1 MYRLLLADC
10 RVVLHN
16 CSSTQLRVRLLASC
30 RPGVHCYRHVYLQYP
45 LRFIFYLQGNQQSSV
60 VKGKAGNP
68 PGVLGVSVECDTV
81 PFSSPMLM
89 VGQQERNPTCKKHGV
104 GLLAVTI

>member
-1 MYRLLLADC
+1 LADC

-30 RPGVHCYRHVYLQYP
+30 RPGVYCYRHVYLQYP
-45 LRFIFYLQGNQQSSV
+45 LRFIFYLQGNQQSVV
-60 VKGKAGNP
+60 VKVKAGKP
-68 PGVLGVSVECDTV
+68 PGEIGFSVECDTV
-81 PFSSPMLM
+81 PFRAPMLM
-89 VGQQERNPTCKKHGV
+89 VGQQERNSACKKQRV